1 MNEAVTKISIFNK
14 IQDSIKKN
22 YKLAISLIVILIL
35 SLGIIQYYLIYKN
48 KQVLKSSI
56 DYNNLK
62 SNNFDSS
69 FEGTIKKV
77 LSQKNFY
84 SILLSLENIPNKIND
99 GEINSAYQN
108 YLVLLNDKK
117 IKDLYKSAIAIHGSY
132 NFLNEIDVTSI
143 DQDSYN
149 DLSEKI
155 ENLLSYINPSLKSYI
170 GFKLEILFLLSVAD
184 QDLSGNKLISDNTVN
199 LYKQIIDNNDISTLI
214 KDRIQKVYDFQKYK

>member
-22 YKLAISLIVILIL
+22 YKLVISLIVISII
-35 SLGIIQYYLIYKN
+35 SLGIIQYYFIYKN

-69 FEGTIKKV
+69 FNETIKKV

-84 SILLSLENIPNKIND
+84 SILLSLENIPNEIND
-99 GEINSAYQN
+99 GEINFAYQN
-108 YLVLLNDKK
+108 YLDLLNDKK

-132 NFLNEIDVTSI
+132 IFLNEIDVKNN

-149 DLSEKI
+149 ELSKKI
-155 ENLLSYINPSLKSYI
+155 ENLLSYVNPSLKSYI
-170 GFKLEILFLLSVAD
+170 GFKLEILFLLSVVD

>member
-22 YKLAISLIVILIL
+22 YKLVISLIVISII
-35 SLGIIQYYLIYKN
+35 SLGIIQYYFIYKN

-69 FEGTIKKV
+69 FDETIKKV

-84 SILLSLENIPNKIND
+84 SILLSLENIPNEIND

-108 YLVLLNDKK
+108 YLDLLNDKK

-132 NFLNEIDVTSI
+132 IFLNEIDVKNN

-149 DLSEKI
+149 ELSKKI
-155 ENLLSYINPSLKSYI
+155 ENLLSYVNPSLKSYI
-170 GFKLEILFLLSVAD
+170 GFKLEILFLLSVVD